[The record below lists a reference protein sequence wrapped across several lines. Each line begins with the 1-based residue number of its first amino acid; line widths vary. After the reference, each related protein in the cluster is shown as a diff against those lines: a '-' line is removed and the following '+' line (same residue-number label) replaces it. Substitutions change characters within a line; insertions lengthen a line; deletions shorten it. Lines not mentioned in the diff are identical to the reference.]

1 MLEEPEFWVAIGF
14 ILFVIGAARPGMRAI
29 TGALDRRAERI
40 KASID
45 EAAKLRSEAQ
55 ALFNEYQRKQRD
67 SMREAEEIIA
77 AARAEAERMRAQA
90 VVDLAAAVKRR
101 EQQAIDKIAEAEAEA
116 TAQVRAA
123 AAEIA
128 IAAARDLIARN
139 LPPDRARK
147 LIDDAIQELPR
158 KLN

>member
-45 EAAKLRSEAQ
+45 EAAKLRGEAQ
-55 ALFNEYQRKQRD
+55 MLFNDYQRKQRD
-67 SMREAEEIIA
+67 AMREAEEIIA

-90 VVDLAAAVKRR
+90 VVELAAAIKRR
-101 EQQAIDKIAEAEAEA
+101 EQQAIEKIAEAEAEA

-123 AAEIA
+123 AAELA
-128 IAAARDLIARN
+128 IAATRELIAKN
-139 LPPDRARK
+139 LPPDRARS

>member
-14 ILFVIGAARPGMRAI
+14 ILFVIGVARPAMRTI
-29 TGALDRRAERI
+29 TKALDHRADRI

-45 EAAKLRSEAQ
+45 EATKLRGEAQ

-67 SMREAEEIIA
+67 ALREAEEIIA
-77 AARAEAERMRAQA
+77 AARAEAEAARRQGAE
-90 VVDLAAAVKRR
+90 DLAAMIKRR
-101 EQQAIDKIAEAEAEA
+101 EQQALDKIAEAEAEA

>member
-29 TGALDRRAERI
+29 TVALDRRAERI

-77 AARAEAERMRAQA
+77 AARAEADRMRAQA

>member
-1 MLEEPEFWVAIGF
+1 MLHEPEFWVAVG
-14 ILFVIGAARPGMRAI
+14 FVILIGGIAAKVWKTVTA
-29 TGALDRRAERI
+29 ALDQRAERI

-45 EAAKLRSEAQ
+45 EAAKLRGEAQ

-67 SMREAEEIIA
+67 AMREAEEIIA

-90 VVDLAAAVKRR
+90 VVDLAAAIKRR
-101 EQQAIDKIAEAEAEA
+101 EQQAIEKIAEAETEA

-128 IAAARDLIARN
+128 IAAARELIAAK
-139 LPPDRARK
+139 LAPDRAHQ
-147 LIDDAIQELPR
+147 LIDAAIQELPR

>member
-1 MLEEPEFWVAIGF
+1 MLEEPEFGVAIGF
-14 ILFVIGAARPGMRAI
+14 ILFVIGTARPGMRAI

-45 EAAKLRSEAQ
+45 EAAKLRGEAQ
-55 ALFNEYQRKQRD
+55 MLFNDYQRKQRD
-67 SMREAEEIIA
+67 AIREAEEIIA

-101 EQQAIDKIAEAEAEA
+101 EQQAIEKIAEAEAEA

-128 IAAARDLIARN
+128 IAATRDLIAKN